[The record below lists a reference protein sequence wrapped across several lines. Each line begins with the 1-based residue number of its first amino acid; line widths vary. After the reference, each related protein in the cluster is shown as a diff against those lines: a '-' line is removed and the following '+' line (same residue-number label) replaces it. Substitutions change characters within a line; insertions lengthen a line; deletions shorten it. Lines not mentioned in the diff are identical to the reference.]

1 MQGSATTSLDV
12 LNLALSTLGK
22 DHCDSFDPKLG
33 IEPESLEGKKVA
45 RLFNKAIDDVQRE
58 FYWHE
63 LITAKAVIADSVKS
77 HDGRYR
83 YPLPDDCIR
92 PLGVR
97 LPSDSETLIPTAYT
111 RLVAQDS
118 EYDYDVEGN
127 FLLTG
132 AASLTPQPDAM
143 VVEGSG
149 VSVGDGTYL
158 RDENQFGREA
168 FSFLDSIFIQW
179 DGMEFWQISDKVANT
194 VYYYLD
200 DNSLTIDEAI
210 AGNPLWSS
218 YDLGYLPVPTV
229 RRATWADIDAAGIYR
244 SAVPLLAEVF
254 EAEIVYL
261 RRAAS
266 PADWTSEL
274 LDCIVAKL
282 AADAALSVTGEYRLT
297 QALKADYRMT
307 IRSEAKRL
315 QSKYKTNETRMPR
328 GFGAWRANR
337 G

>member
-22 DHCDSFDPKLG
+22 DHCDSFDPSLG
-33 IEPESLEGKKVA
+33 IEPESVEGKKVA

-63 LITAKAVIADSVKS
+63 LITAKAVAADAQKS

-83 YPLPDDCIR
+83 YALPGDCIR

-97 LPSDSETLIPTAYT
+97 LPADGETLIPTAYT

-118 EYDYDVEGN
+118 EYDYDVEGG

-132 AASLTPQPDAM
+132 AASPLPDAM
-143 VVEGSG
+143 VVEGAG
-149 VSVGDGTYL
+149 VTAANGVYL
-158 RDENQFGREA
+158 RDGDVNFRPLYTRSKKAVVWNLSGRWESVA
-168 FSFLDSIFIQW
+168 DYSDPNSYGVYPYIGNDEPTPDLATWTSLDS
-179 DGMEFWQISDKVANT
+179 S
-194 VYYYLD
+194 
-200 DNSLTIDEAI
+200 EA
-210 AGNPLWSS
+210 
-218 YDLGYLPVPTV
+218 PTV
-229 RRATWADIDAAGIYR
+229 RRATWADIDAAGIDR
-244 SAVPLLAEVF
+244 STVPLLAGTGT
-254 EAEIVYL
+254 EIVYL

-266 PADWTSEL
+266 PVDWTSEL